1 LIVPLIAIAVIACK
15 TVCGANVTCK
25 GGPFCY
31 VKFGTAAFILSGLML
46 VASAC
51 PQISRATEFTWFGP
65 AQAQLQILGFFAI
78 VMCGAIYELLPRVMG
93 FVLPF
98 PKFVRLQH
106 WLFMLG
112 IVLWAGSLAVGGVE
126 QGMKL
131 NNPQTAFADSTAVAL
146 IFLRTGTTGLLLIL
160 LGSLLFAANVLAMTL
175 KWKLALLKSLL
186 AAVKAP
192 LEAAPASASLR
203 RDQEV
208 KS

>member
-1 LIVPLIAIAVIACK
+1 
-15 TVCGANVTCK
+15 
-25 GGPFCY
+25 
-31 VKFGTAAFILSGLML
+31 
-46 VASAC
+46 
-51 PQISRATEFTWFGP
+51 
-65 AQAQLQILGFFAI
+65 
-78 VMCGAIYELLPRVMG
+78 MCGAIYELLPRVMG

-146 IFLRTGTTGLLLIL
+146 IFLRAGTTGLLLIL

>member
-1 LIVPLIAIAVIACK
+1 LIVPLISIAVIACK
-15 TVCGANVTCK
+15 TVCGASVTCK

-51 PQISRATEFTWFGP
+51 PQICRVTEFTWFGP

-78 VMCGAIYELLPRVMG
+78 VICGAIYELLPRVMG
-93 FVLPF
+93 FALAF
-98 PKFVRLQH
+98 PKFVRIQH

-112 IVLWAGSLAVGGVE
+112 ILLWAGSLAVGGVE
-126 QGMKL
+126 QGIKL

-146 IFLRTGTTGLLLIL
+146 IFLRAGTTGLLFIL
-160 LGSLLFAANVLAMTL
+160 LGSLLFAANIFAMTI
-175 KWKLALLKSLL
+175 KWKLALLKTVIAYIKS
-186 AAVKAP
+186 P
-192 LEAAPASASLR
+192 LENESDRAEAG
-203 RDQEV
+203 EV

>member
-1 LIVPLIAIAVIACK
+1 MLIAE
-15 TVCGANVTCK
+15 
-25 GGPFCY
+25 
-31 VKFGTAAFILSGLML
+31 
-46 VASAC
+46 AC
-51 PQISRATEFTWFGP
+51 PQISRVTDFTWFGP
-65 AQAQLQILGFFAI
+65 AQVQLQILGFFTI

-93 FVLPF
+93 FGLPF

-131 NNPQTAFADSTAVAL
+131 GNPQIAFADSTSVAL
-146 IFLRTGTTGLLLIL
+146 IFLRAGTTGLLFLL
-160 LGSLLFAANVLAMTL
+160 LGSLLFAANIFVMTL
-175 KWKLALLKSLL
+175 KWKLALLKSAI

-192 LEAAPASASLR
+192 LATG
-203 RDQEV
+203 EV

>member
-1 LIVPLIAIAVIACK
+1 
-15 TVCGANVTCK
+15 
-25 GGPFCY
+25 
-31 VKFGTAAFILSGLML
+31 
-46 VASAC
+46 
-51 PQISRATEFTWFGP
+51 
-65 AQAQLQILGFFAI
+65 
-78 VMCGAIYELLPRVMG
+78 
-93 FVLPF
+93 
-98 PKFVRLQH
+98 
-106 WLFMLG
+106 
-112 IVLWAGSLAVGGVE
+112 
-126 QGMKL
+126 
-131 NNPQTAFADSTAVAL
+131 L

>member
-1 LIVPLIAIAVIACK
+1 MLIAE
-15 TVCGANVTCK
+15 
-25 GGPFCY
+25 
-31 VKFGTAAFILSGLML
+31 
-46 VASAC
+46 AC
-51 PQISRATEFTWFGP
+51 PQISRVTDFTWFGP
-65 AQAQLQILGFFAI
+65 AQVQLQILGFFTI

-93 FVLPF
+93 FGLPF

-131 NNPQTAFADSTAVAL
+131 GNPQIAFADSTSVAL
-146 IFLRTGTTGLLLIL
+146 IFLRAGTTGLLFLL
-160 LGSLLFAANVLAMTL
+160 LGSLLFAANIFVMTL
-175 KWKLALLKSLL
+175 KWKLALLKSAI

-192 LEAAPASASLR
+192 LVTG
-203 RDQEV
+203 EV